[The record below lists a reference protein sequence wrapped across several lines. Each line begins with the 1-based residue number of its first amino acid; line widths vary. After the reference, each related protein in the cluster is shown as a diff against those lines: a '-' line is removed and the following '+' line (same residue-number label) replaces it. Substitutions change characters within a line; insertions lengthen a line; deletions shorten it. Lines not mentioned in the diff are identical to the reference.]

1 MQMRTDGPIKTRREG
16 AILEVTLDRPKANAI
31 DLATSRIMGLTF
43 RDFRDDDSLRVAILR
58 AEGEKFKLDVQALDR
73 ALNQS
78 VREARAGIPGGQTQT
93 IPLGETEEER
103 RERKL
108 IAKLDM
114 AGELRPGHLIKAL
127 REKRLSMFVSVLAT
141 LGRFD
146 PMDIRKAIQAGSP
159 ELLAMACAAIGLDKT
174 AFPAIL
180 SLLRDINKGRPGG
193 DEEAVR
199 KATATL
205 AQLGPGVAVTAFRK
219 GVTAL

>member
-1 MQMRTDGPIKTRREG
+1 
-16 AILEVTLDRPKANAI
+16 
-31 DLATSRIMGLTF
+31 
-43 RDFRDDDSLRVAILR
+43 
-58 AEGEKFKLDVQALDR
+58 
-73 ALNQS
+73 
-78 VREARAGIPGGQTQT
+78 
-93 IPLGETEEER
+93 
-103 RERKL
+103 
-108 IAKLDM
+108 M

-146 PMDIRKAIQAGSP
+146 PTDIRKAIQSGSP

-219 GVTAL
+219 GVAAL